1 MGGIVGGWIG
11 VILGGTIR
19 HTVGGHMGG
28 KSMLLLHSGCIT
40 PLTHRQ
46 THAAFALLALTDAPT
61 SAAYNKNFRMVSSLW
76 RTLQRIPLIVRF
88 ANYTRGN
95 VPHCEDAVYHPAMT
109 ALKWFT
115 AALVAMLALPEK
127 ENRAARPGGQDGR
140 GFLSPARRP
149 PSTPGARGCRAGRGW
164 GGRRPPP

>member
-61 SAAYNKNFRMVSSLW
+61 SAAHNNNFRMVSSP
-76 RTLQRIPLIVRF
+76 IF
-88 ANYTRGN
+88 CSY
-95 VPHCEDAVYHPAMT
+95 
-109 ALKWFT
+109 
-115 AALVAMLALPEK
+115 AALSDAM
-127 ENRAARPGGQDGR
+127 
-140 GFLSPARRP
+140 SV
-149 PSTPGARGCRAGRGW
+149 
-164 GGRRPPP
+164 

>member
-61 SAAYNKNFRMVSSLW
+61 SAAHNNNFRMVSSLW
-76 RTLQRIPLIVRF
+76 RTLPH
-88 ANYTRGN
+88 YTRSG
-95 VPHCEDAVYHPAMT
+95 AVHQSRSRGRIR
-109 ALKWFT
+109 
-115 AALVAMLALPEK
+115 AALL
-127 ENRAARPGGQDGR
+127 D
-140 GFLSPARRP
+140 LS
-149 PSTPGARGCRAGRGW
+149 GI
-164 GGRRPPP
+164 

>member
-61 SAAYNKNFRMVSSLW
+61 SAAHNNNFRMGFLPV
-76 RTLQRIPLIVRF
+76 
-88 ANYTRGN
+88 
-95 VPHCEDAVYHPAMT
+95 EDAPDYTTNGTVFPIT
-109 ALKWFT
+109 
-115 AALVAMLALPEK
+115 LA
-127 ENRAARPGGQDGR
+127 RA
-140 GFLSPARRP
+140 FLIMKMRCTIP
-149 PSTPGARGCRAGRGW
+149 P
-164 GGRRPPP
+164 